1 MTSRRGL
8 LAAAGLTAAMAALPG
23 MARQAMAQQAAPEVL
38 EKRVYEAGAFQTRG
52 GATIPNTRIGYQTM
66 GTLNAAGDNAVLIC
80 HFFSGNS
87 HAFGRLSANGPAGY
101 WDAVIGPGKA
111 IDTTKYFVVSADTLV
126 NVNVPDANTV
136 TTGPASI
143 NPDTGRPWGMA
154 FPVIAMRDFVEVQK
168 RLLDS
173 LGVKR
178 LALVAGPSN
187 GGLQTIE
194 WAAAYPD
201 FVQRAMPVI
210 AAEID
215 AWMQGWLDIWEAPI
229 RLDPNWREGDYY
241 APGREPPLRGLAE
254 AWKIVTLHARDRP
267 WAKQFDR
274 KLPEGQDPARRI
286 GDRFAIEK
294 WLDDAAMARART
306 SDANSFLY
314 MVRANQLFLNDYP
327 DLAAAMEGAAKRWL
341 VIPSPTDRVF
351 VQDGAQAFI
360 EVLRKAG
367 KQVATA
373 EVTGPLGH
381 LNGVVGMAPLG
392 ERIRAFLAE

>member
-1 MTSRRGL
+1 MTRRRGL
-8 LAAAGLTAAMAALPG
+8 LAATALLAAGTVMPG
-23 MARQAMAQQAAPEVL
+23 LLHPAGAQPAPEVL
-38 EKRVYEAGAFQTRG
+38 EKRVFEAGAFQTRG

-66 GTLNAAGDNAVLIC
+66 GRLNAAGDNAVLIC

-101 WDAVIGPGKA
+101 WDAIIGPGKA
-111 IDTTKYFVVSADTLV
+111 IDTEKYFVVSADTLV

-194 WAAAYPD
+194 WAAAYPG
-201 FVQRAMPVI
+201 FVARAMPVI

-215 AWMQGWLDIWEAPI
+215 AWMQGWLDLWEAPI

-241 APGREPPLRGLAE
+241 ALGREPPLRGLAE
-254 AWKIVTLHARDRP
+254 AWKIVTLQARDRA
-267 WAKQFDR
+267 WARQYDR

-294 WLDDAAMARART
+294 WLDDAAMARAKT

-327 DLAAAMEGAAKRWL
+327 SLEAAMAGTTARWL

-351 VQDGAQAFI
+351 LQDGAQEFI

-367 KQVATA
+367 KPVATA
-373 EVTGPLGH
+373 EVVGPLGH

-392 ERIRAFLAE
+392 DRIRAFLAE

>member
-1 MTSRRGL
+1 M
-8 LAAAGLTAAMAALPG
+8 
-23 MARQAMAQQAAPEVL
+23 
-38 EKRVYEAGAFQTRG
+38 
-52 GATIPNTRIGYQTM
+52 
-66 GTLNAAGDNAVLIC
+66 
-80 HFFSGNS
+80 
-87 HAFGRLSANGPAGY
+87 
-101 WDAVIGPGKA
+101 
-111 IDTTKYFVVSADTLV
+111 
-126 NVNVPDANTV
+126 
-136 TTGPASI
+136 
-143 NPDTGRPWGMA
+143 
-154 FPVIAMRDFVEVQK
+154 QK

-215 AWMQGWLDIWEAPI
+215 AWMQGWLNIWEAPI

-241 APGREPPLRGLAE
+241 ALGREPPLRGLAE
-254 AWKIVTLHARDRP
+254 AWKVVTLQARDRL
-267 WAKQFDR
+267 WAKQYDR

-294 WLDDAAMARART
+294 WLDDAAAARAKT

-327 DLAAAMEGAAKRWL
+327 NLAAAMEGATKRWL

-351 VQDGAQAFI
+351 VHDGAQEFI

-367 KQVATA
+367 KSVATA

-392 ERIRAFLAE
+392 DRIRGFLAE

>member
-1 MTSRRGL
+1 MTRRRGL
-8 LAAAGLTAAMAALPG
+8 LATAALLAAGTALP
-23 MARQAMAQQAAPEVL
+23 AIAQQAAAPEVL
-38 EKRVYEAGAFQTRG
+38 EKRAFEAGAFQTRG

-87 HAFGRLSANGPAGY
+87 HAFGRLSAGGPVGY
-101 WDAVIGPGKA
+101 WDAIIGPGKA
-111 IDTTKYFVVSADTLV
+111 INTEKYFVVSADTLV
-126 NVNVPDANTV
+126 NVNVPDASTV

-154 FPVIAMRDFVEVQK
+154 FPVVAMRDFIEVQK

-229 RLDPNWREGDYY
+229 RLDPAWREGDYY
-241 APGREPPLRGLAE
+241 ALGREPPLRGLAE

-267 WAKQFDR
+267 WAKQYDR

-294 WLDDAAMARART
+294 WLDDAAMARAKT

-327 DLAAAMEGAAKRWL
+327 NLAAAMEGATKRWL

-351 VQDGAQAFI
+351 LHDGAREFM

-367 KQVATA
+367 KSVATA
-373 EVTGPLGH
+373 EVVGPLGH
-381 LNGVVGMAPLG
+381 LNGLVGMAPLG
-392 ERIRAFLAE
+392 DHIRAFLAE

>member
-1 MTSRRGL
+1 MRTRRGL
-8 LAAAGLTAAMAALPG
+8 WAAATWLALLPALVPAGTA
-23 MARQAMAQQAAPEVL
+23 RAQEVV
-38 EKRVYEAGAFQTRG
+38 EKRVFEAGAFQTRG
-52 GATIPNTRIGYQTM
+52 GATIANTRIGYQTM
-66 GTLNAAGDNAVLIC
+66 GTLNPAGDNAVLIC

-87 HAFGRLSANGPAGY
+87 HAFGRLSAGGPAGY
-101 WDAVIGPGKA
+101 WDAIIGPGKA
-111 IDTTKYFVVSADTLV
+111 IDTEKYFVVSADTLV

-136 TTGPASI
+136 TTGPASL
-143 NPDTGRPWGMA
+143 NPDTGRPWGMS
-154 FPVIAMRDFVEVQK
+154 FPVVAMRDFVEVQK
-168 RLLDS
+168 KLLDS

-194 WAAAYPD
+194 WAAAWPD

-210 AAEID
+210 SADID
-215 AWMQGWLDIWEAPI
+215 AWMQGWLDVWEAPI

-241 APGREPPLRGLAE
+241 GQGREAPLRGLAE
-254 AWKIVTLHARDRP
+254 AWKVVTLHARDRP

-274 KLPEGQDPARRI
+274 KLPEGQDPARKI

-294 WLDDAAMARART
+294 WLDDAAAARAKT

-327 DLAAAMEGAAKRWL
+327 SLAAAMEGATRRWL

-351 VQDGAQAFI
+351 VSDGTREFI

-381 LNGVVGMAPLG
+381 LNGVAGMAPLAD
-392 ERIRAFLAE
+392 RIRGFLAE